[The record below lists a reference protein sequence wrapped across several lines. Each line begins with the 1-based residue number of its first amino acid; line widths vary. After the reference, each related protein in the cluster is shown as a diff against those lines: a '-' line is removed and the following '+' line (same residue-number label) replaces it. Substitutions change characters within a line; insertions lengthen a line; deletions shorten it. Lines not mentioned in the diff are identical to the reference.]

1 MPQGCFSRAAVSE
14 SSNSESSLQQISRSD
29 KSHLESPCSVPRS
42 FGEKKHIISNC
53 WWCFSFFLFFPPLGW
68 LESRCAFHLK
78 TRRLSDLTIH
88 SYKCWFFLLYLVH
101 VYIVS
106 CIAQQRNNIKCIIF
120 VVLHRLCVVHP
131 SPTVTGYRA
140 RETPNPFVCSQS
152 SSSQVR
158 FDSSV
163 IERDI
168 YLYSPHCTRQIKWVC
183 VCTHG
188 AKQMVIRRDL
198 WLTGTMN
205 EDKHVP
211 VSLPRRRGTFHT
223 SVGRFITSI
232 ETFLGH
238 TWKMQVQGR
247 NPVRQIIQIWAWQN
261 IIM

>member
-1 MPQGCFSRAAVSE
+1 MF
-14 SSNSESSLQQISRSD
+14 
-29 KSHLESPCSVPRS
+29 
-42 FGEKKHIISNC
+42 
-53 WWCFSFFLFFPPLGW
+53 
-68 LESRCAFHLK
+68 
-78 TRRLSDLTIH
+78 T
-88 SYKCWFFLLYLVH
+88 LYLALPNRETILNVLSLLF
-101 VYIVS
+101 YIGS
-106 CIAQQRNNIKCIIF
+106 ASFIPHLQSQG
-120 VVLHRLCVVHP
+120 
-131 SPTVTGYRA
+131 TA

-205 EDKHVP
+205 EDKRVP

-223 SVGRFITSI
+223 SVERFITSI

-238 TWKMQVQGR
+238 TGKMQVQGR